1 MRRDTRPA
9 GLCRVC
15 REVAYIALGYFTRLV
30 GMKSVSFAIIMAPP
44 YRAALERE

>member
-1 MRRDTRPA
+1 MCWDTRPA

-15 REVAYIALGYFTRLV
+15 REVTYINLGYFSRLM
-30 GMKSVSFAIIMAPP
+30 GTKSVFFAIMMAPP